1 MQKELSSAQA
11 IKKKY
16 IYCVKNL
23 QDAVNTVVKREIVV
37 INTFSEKQKRSQ
49 VNSLT

>member
-1 MQKELSSAQA
+1 MYQKKYNLFLIKQT
-11 IKKKY
+11 KKKY
-16 IYCVKNL
+16 QNL

-49 VNSLT
+49 VNSLN